1 MPLRLS
7 SSGGGRGGAPMALR
21 RRQLVPGARSVG
33 TQVDVCRWGC
43 VYPPTCARRV
53 AERRARAGPTPTV
66 WFQCLAAATGGWDW
80 RARGHDRQGG
90 ALGGD
95 CGDWPR
101 GRARFLVFSP
111 HPSPST
117 PFSSGNRRGPSAAMA
132 HGETRLVWS
141 RSTPAAA
148 ATTMPEPRPLAPLAL
163 TPISHTPTGTSNGN
177 GGHDQAVDN
186 GTPRSPPPFARLDGE
201 WTPARPSRSVRALS
215 GRAR

>member
-1 MPLRLS
+1 MS
-7 SSGGGRGGAPMALR
+7 VGGGASTPPLVRGVWQSDAPGRAPPQR
-21 RRQLVPGARSVG
+21 SGFSAWQLQRVG
-33 TQVDVCRWGC
+33 GIGGL
-43 VYPPTCARRV
+43 
-53 AERRARAGPTPTV
+53 AGT
-66 WFQCLAAATGGWDW
+66 TGK
-80 RARGHDRQGG
+80 G
-90 ALGGD
+90 ALWGGD